1 MSRSG
6 LATTGVRTALSLNT
20 GQLACFAEDDDRV
33 SDRHGRL
40 GPAAM
45 VGTFELVAAHLAFH
59 RTRVGTQPPLGD
71 PLSNDLG
78 DRPPDRPGDLVRGK
92 TPRGWPGDDA
102 RSAACPQTTA
112 GRGPSPRP
120 ARPPPPTA
128 HGRARPARPRAPAWG
143 QGWWSKAGR
152 SRPWPG
158 AGRGRRWR
166 TRPPEPRPGRACAG
180 RWPHTAA
187 TATTRR
193 KGPGPPAAWG
203 RSCRSWRA
211 TTAPRRSRPRCAT
224 AWRRQTTGRP
234 TAAPPPNPPAPP
246 RPAADRPASSPR
258 WHTTPSPP

>member
-1 MSRSG
+1 MCAHALEAGARSLASRRLLEPPVPNWLRFVRH
-6 LATTGVRTALSLNT
+6 LAQSVEHITDDVCFERSCRTQDGAAHEPRCWREASLNT

-78 DRPPDRPGDLVRGK
+78 DRAPDRPGDLVRGE

-120 ARPPPPTA
+120 
-128 HGRARPARPRAPAWG
+128 GR
-143 QGWWSKAGR
+143 
-152 SRPWPG
+152 PG
-158 AGRGRRWR
+158 AS
-166 TRPPEPRPGRACAG
+166 AG
-180 RWPHTAA
+180 
-187 TATTRR
+187 
-193 KGPGPPAAWG
+193 G
-203 RSCRSWRA
+203 S
-211 TTAPRRSRPRCAT
+211 
-224 AWRRQTTGRP
+224 
-234 TAAPPPNPPAPP
+234 
-246 RPAADRPASSPR
+246 
-258 WHTTPSPP
+258 

>member
-1 MSRSG
+1 MSQCSRATSTPNTAIARAPTDPTTRSNCG
-6 LATTGVRTALSLNT
+6 AMASNARPIRSSLSASGAMPKTSSTAHCLAQPSTRSSGRGLERRLATSASITCPWVTRAYRTPCAEDRASANT

-33 SDRHGRL
+33 SDGHGRL

-120 ARPPPPTA
+120 
-128 HGRARPARPRAPAWG
+128 G
-143 QGWWSKAGR
+143 
-152 SRPWPG
+152 
-158 AGRGRRWR
+158 
-166 TRPPEPRPGRACAG
+166 
-180 RWPHTAA
+180 
-187 TATTRR
+187 
-193 KGPGPPAAWG
+193 
-203 RSCRSWRA
+203 
-211 TTAPRRSRPRCAT
+211 
-224 AWRRQTTGRP
+224 
-234 TAAPPPNPPAPP
+234 
-246 RPAADRPASSPR
+246 
-258 WHTTPSPP
+258 

>member
-1 MSRSG
+1 MDAIECIMTRRSSGRLVEPAPSAGDLDALLRAAMAGPDHGRLRPWRFVVVRGPG
-6 LATTGVRTALSLNT
+6 LERLGEVFAKAHAAREPTVPAAELERTRGKPLRAPLIVVVVSSPKPSPKTSAWPRMRWATANT

-120 ARPPPPTA
+120 GRPGASAGGSRSGPAGAPRPP
-128 HGRARPARPRAPAWG
+128 APHPQDAW
-143 QGWWSKAGR
+143 S
-152 SRPWPG
+152 
-158 AGRGRRWR
+158 
-166 TRPPEPRPGRACAG
+166 
-180 RWPHTAA
+180 
-187 TATTRR
+187 
-193 KGPGPPAAWG
+193 
-203 RSCRSWRA
+203 
-211 TTAPRRSRPRCAT
+211 
-224 AWRRQTTGRP
+224 
-234 TAAPPPNPPAPP
+234 AAPPA
-246 RPAADRPASSPR
+246 RRAGGS
-258 WHTTPSPP
+258 